1 MFLLLFNIQLE
12 LCFGYFYS
20 KDDVS
25 DINDKQCFCEVN
37 INTVVYSCCNFFA
50 YFLKKLL
57 PFFSYL
63 KFFVNF
69 ATCHLLLNSK
79 STLNVAT

>member
-37 INTVVYSCCNFFA
+37 IFTVVVLSRFNFSA
-50 YFLKKLL
+50 YFVKKLL
-57 PFFSYL
+57 PFFSYQ
-63 KFFVNF
+63 KM
-69 ATCHLLLNSK
+69 
-79 STLNVAT
+79 